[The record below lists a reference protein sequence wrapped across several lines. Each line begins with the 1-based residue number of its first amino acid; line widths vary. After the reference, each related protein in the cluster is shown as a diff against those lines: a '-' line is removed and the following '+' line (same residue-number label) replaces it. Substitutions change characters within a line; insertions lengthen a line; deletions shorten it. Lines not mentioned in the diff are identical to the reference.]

1 MEKAHCDILHRFR
14 GLVADNSVT
23 SHLSGAP
30 NSEVVLTISR
40 AETLTQPLPSMHAG
54 VARSLRSLHHPP
66 DLEFL
71 PSTPAETQG
80 WQESL
85 TAGIVLN
92 RVSHLSPSTSPTT
105 TQPLATVALVA
116 ENAVFTKESR
126 LVAPPETSQD
136 IGQEANGMIRPLC
149 SGHASMSSLYD
160 TDALISASSL
170 GRQTPMSAP
179 FESPRLS
186 RSESPKSQPYDSS
199 PGGGKKGGVGGLIQ
213 SKSSEG
219 AKPKESSNISS
230 LQKAKPDFMDGE
242 DCDSAQAKGSSTSA
256 SAAASIPGVQHPDVS
271 WGRYFALEGS
281 PQVHHLCLEEP
292 PQVNHLC
299 LEEREEAAQKK
310 EAEEEEAARKKEA
323 EVEEAAR
330 QKKAAEEEAARR
342 KKAEDY
348 ETAQKKA
355 EEAVAARKK
364 AEEEKAARTKAEEAA
379 TAAAKKAAEE
389 EAARKKTEV
398 VVAAALAEKAAA
410 EKRAKEM
417 EEELACV
424 KRAVEEES
432 RLRRAREEEHARLEA
447 EARHAAEEEKARM
460 EAECNAKEEEKRTE
474 QERREQE
481 RLEMLARGA
490 HKQANAE
497 SGVAKR
503 ESPQSN
509 GEIRL
514 SKGADDGH
522 FRHLSR
528 ADVPGTDAAKQAS
541 PALGENLADA
551 RHAPGSERVSY
562 EASPVSSEFP
572 PECEAGMLK
581 LFKRGCTNQ
590 QVMRHFTMVD
600 YNLTLAQVQ
609 RFREK
614 TGISGTGQWVKDIGR
629 VGSSTALNSHDL
641 SLTLR
646 YTTKVPERRLI

>member
-1 MEKAHCDILHRFR
+1 
-14 GLVADNSVT
+14 VA

-40 AETLTQPLPSMHAG
+40 TETLAQSLPSMHAG
-54 VARSLRSLHHPP
+54 AARSLRSLHHPP
-66 DLEFL
+66 ELEFP

-92 RVSHLSPSTSPTT
+92 RVSHLSPSKIPTT
-105 TQPLATVALVA
+105 THPLATVALVA
-116 ENAVFTKESR
+116 DNAVFTEESGW
-126 LVAPPETSQD
+126 VAPPETSQD
-136 IGQEANGMIRPLC
+136 IGQEAKGIITPLC

-179 FESPRLS
+179 FESPRPS
-186 RSESPKSQPYDSS
+186 RSASPKSQPYDSS
-199 PGGGKKGGVGGLIQ
+199 PGEGEGGERGGARGLIQ

-219 AKPKESSNISS
+219 AQPKELSNISS
-230 LQKAKPDFMDGE
+230 LEKAKPDFMDGE
-242 DCDSAQAKGSSTSA
+242 DCDSAQAFGLIGSSTSA

-281 PQVHHLCLEEP
+281 PQVQTLDLEEP

-299 LEEREEAAQKK
+299 LEEREEAARKK
-310 EAEEEEAARKKEA
+310 KAEEEEAARKKEA

-342 KKAEDY
+342 KKAEDH

-364 AEEEKAARTKAEEAA
+364 AEEEKAASTKAEEAA
-379 TAAAKKAAEE
+379 AAAAKKAAEE
-389 EAARKKTEV
+389 EAARKKAEV
-398 VVAAALAEKAAA
+398 AAAAALAEKAAV
-410 EKRAKEM
+410 EKRANEM

-424 KRAVEEES
+424 QKAVEEES

-447 EARHAAEEEKARM
+447 EARRAAEEKKARM
-460 EAECNAKEEEKRTE
+460 EAERKAKEEEKRTE

-503 ESPQSN
+503 ESPQN
-509 GEIRL
+509 DGEIRL
-514 SKGADDGH
+514 SKGADH
-522 FRHLSR
+522 SLFRHLSR
-528 ADVPGTDAAKQAS
+528 ADVPGTDVAKQAS
-541 PALGENLADA
+541 PELGENLTDA
-551 RHAPGSERVSY
+551 RHAPGSESVSH
-562 EASPVSSEFP
+562 EASPESSEFP

-600 YNLTLAQVQ
+600 YSLTLAQVQ
-609 RFREK
+609 RFRDK
-614 TGISGTGQWVKDIGR
+614 TGISGTGHWVKGIGR

-646 YTTKVPERRLI
+646 YTTKVPERRQI